1 MTSILIKDTQCEE
14 YLMYRREE
22 DTDRGGRCSMKIE
35 AEIGVMQNN
44 PSSWKRQKRM
54 IQVTFTN
61 SRD

>member
-1 MTSILIKDTQCEE
+1 
-14 YLMYRREE
+14 MYRREE

-54 IQVTFTN
+54 EPPEVRQPCHHLDLEFLA
-61 SRD
+61 SRTVGE